1 MKDKQTVKRVL
12 NNNWFIF
19 KICFLAAPLYIITYI
34 IDSIRNQV
42 FIFLEHTYGIGLVLE
57 SAEFGRPFRNVA
69 IFLIFLLCLTSAG
82 MVYSAIVHQLIAPK
96 ALPKMKQKLK
106 LILYKKAQEIDL
118 ECYDD
123 PDYYNEFVLAVSE
136 ADKQVDRMLEFLD
149 KLFSG
154 VSTFVTTGVY
164 FLVKDWTSIFFVL
177 ASFIFSFLFMQVF
190 NKLNYK
196 IRLEKNPNE
205 RKRSYVNRVFYLNDY
220 AKELR
225 LNPKVSNEMFEAFKE
240 ANKKIYEID
249 KVNAKRKFL
258 ISFVKDYMCND
269 FISDVLYITYLV
281 YKAAALHVL
290 PYSSVVILY
299 NSFGRLKRGLRVFT
313 EVYPYASETSL
324 YVEKIRDFLS
334 YEPKIVSKKKLDVPE
349 SAKVIELHNV
359 SFSYKAGEKNII
371 NNLNLKIHPDEKIA
385 LVGYNGAGKTTL
397 TKLIMRLYDPKEG
410 VITLDGVDI
419 RDYDVTQYRNYIGAV
434 FQDYTIYGATV
445 KENVLL
451 DDLEAAVDE
460 DVTLALERS
469 GFGKRLKKLDLG
481 LDTPLTSEFE
491 DNGVNLSGGEAQK
504 IAIARAFYKNSG
516 IIILDEPSSALD
528 PIAEYQLN
536 HSMLGAAHNK
546 SVFFISH
553 RLSTT
558 RLADKIVMLENG
570 RIIEEGSH
578 EDLLNKNG
586 KYAQMWRVQ
595 AGQYLE
601 NPIRTN

>member
-1 MKDKQTVKRVL
+1 MKEKQTVKKVF

-19 KICFLAAPLYIITYI
+19 EICFLAAPLYIITYI

-69 IFLIFLLCLTSAG
+69 IFLIFLLCLTSVG

-106 LILYKKAQEIDL
+106 LILYKKAQKIDL

-136 ADKQVDRMLEFLD
+136 ADKQVDRMLQFLD

-154 VSTFVTTGVY
+154 VSTFITTGVY

-177 ASFIFSFLFMQVF
+177 ASFIFSFLFMQIF

-196 IRLEKNPNE
+196 IRLEKNSNE

-225 LNPKVSNEMFEAFKE
+225 LNPEVSNNMFEQFKE
-240 ANKKIYEID
+240 ANEKIYEID

-258 ISFVKDYMCND
+258 ISFVKDYLCND

-324 YVEKIRDFLS
+324 YVEKIRDFLN
-334 YEPKIVSKKKLDVPE
+334 YEPKIVSNKKLDVTDSP
-349 SAKVIELHNV
+349 KVIELHNV
-359 SFSYKAGEKNII
+359 SFSYKVGEKNII

-434 FQDYTIYGATV
+434 FQDYTIYAATV

-451 DDLEAAVDE
+451 DDLEEALDD
-460 DVTLALERS
+460 DVTVALERS
-469 GFGKRLKKLDLG
+469 GFGKRLKKLELG
-481 LDTPLTSEFE
+481 LKTPLTAEFE
-491 DNGVNLSGGEAQK
+491 DDGINLSGGEAQK

-558 RLADKIVMLENG
+558 RLADKIIMLENG

-578 EDLLNKNG
+578 EELIEKNG
-586 KYAQMWRVQ
+586 KYAEMWRVQ
-595 AGQYLE
+595 AGQYLKA
-601 NPIRTN
+601 N